1 MGNSYIIK
9 PFSVDKNVYNF
20 FSTIFNEISL
30 ILKKNNV
37 QYRCNFKDG
46 GVRLD
51 TKKLWNSFLD
61 RMKNELSPI
70 AYETW
75 FSETELHE
83 LKDNFAKVIVP
94 MHIHKKNLKENY
106 NEMIEEIFTEI
117 SGSNFKFEYYT
128 NEELDF
134 NVEINTD
141 EIGVPS
147 NSNFETNLNT
157 LYTFDN
163 FIVGQS
169 NKFAQAT
176 ALAVAENPGYM
187 YNPLF
192 IYGNSGLG
200 KTHLMH
206 AIGNYIIKNSK
217 KTVLYVTS
225 EKFVSDFIGINKKN
239 KDGNNFD
246 NVEIFKKKYRN
257 IDVLIIDDIQYL
269 GNANQTQQ
277 EFFNTFNDLYG
288 NNKQI
293 IISSDRSPDDL
304 KLLEDRL
311 RTRFNWGL
319 TINILPPDFKLR
331 MNIIDKKI
339 EGHMLAS
346 AFPTDVK
353 EYIASNCT
361 SDIRKLE
368 GSITRVVAYATMMNG
383 SDITLE
389 LAIEALKDYFVKSII
404 SKNKVDQVQQL
415 VANNYNI
422 TVEELKSKRRC
433 ANIAVP
439 RQIAMYICRVFLEE
453 SLPKIGIEFGGKDH
467 TTVMHSV
474 DKIKKQLKTNKELEV
489 QINKIIDQIK

>member
-1 MGNSYIIK
+1 ML
-9 PFSVDKNVYNF
+9 FWMDKNKLWGNF
-20 FSTIFNEISL
+20 LSTIKS
-30 ILKKNNV
+30 
-37 QYRCNFKDG
+37 Q
-46 GVRLD
+46 
-51 TKKLWNSFLD
+51 
-61 RMKNELSPI
+61 LSPI
-70 AYETW
+70 AYDTW
-75 FSETELHE
+75 FSETELYMLE
-83 LKDNFAKVIVP
+83 DNIAKVIVP

-106 NEMIEEIFTEI
+106 NDLIEDIFTEI
-117 SGSNFKFEYYT
+117 SGSNFKFEYYLK
-128 NEELDF
+128 EELES
-134 NVEINTD
+134 NVEIDTD
-141 EIGVPS
+141 TIGVPRTVS
-147 NSNFETNLNT
+147 FETNLNPQ
-157 LYTFDN
+157 YTFEN
-163 FIVGQS
+163 FIVGES
-169 NKFAQAT
+169 NKFAHAT

-192 IYGNSGLG
+192 IYGKSGLG

-206 AIGNYIIKNSK
+206 AIGNYIHKNSS

-225 EKFVSDFIGINKKN
+225 EKFVSDFIGINKRN

-246 NVEIFKKKYRN
+246 NVEIFKNKYRN
-257 IDVLIIDDIQYL
+257 VDVLIIDDIQYL

-319 TINILPPDFKLR
+319 TINILQPDFKLR

-339 EGHMLAS
+339 EGQMLIKS
-346 AFPTDVK
+346 FPLDVK

-361 SDIRKLE
+361 TDIRKLE
-368 GSITRVVAYATMMNG
+368 GAITRVVAYATMMNG
-383 SDITLE
+383 SDITLD
-389 LAIEALKDYFVKSII
+389 LTIEALKDYFVKSII
-404 SKNKVDQVQQL
+404 SKNKIDQVQQL

-422 TVEELKSKRRC
+422 TVEELKSKRRV
-433 ANIAVP
+433 ATIAVP
-439 RQIAMYICRVFLEE
+439 RQIAMYICRVHLEE

-474 DKIKKQLKTNKELEV
+474 DKIKKQLKTDNSLEV
-489 QINKIIDQIK
+489 EINKIISQLK

>member
-1 MGNSYIIK
+1 MEK
-9 PFSVDKNVYNF
+9 A
-20 FSTIFNEISL
+20 
-30 ILKKNNV
+30 
-37 QYRCNFKDG
+37 
-46 GVRLD
+46 
-51 TKKLWNSFLD
+51 KLWNNFLN
-61 RMKNELSPI
+61 KVKEELSPI

-75 FSETELHE
+75 FSETELYE
-83 LKDNFAKVIVP
+83 LQDHTAKVIVP

-106 NEMIEEIFTEI
+106 NEMIEDLFTEVA
-117 SGSNFKFEYYT
+117 GTNFKFEYYT
-128 NEELDF
+128 KEEVEQ

-141 EIGVPS
+141 NIGVPS
-147 NSNFETNLNT
+147 NSNFETNLNPK
-157 LYTFDN
+157 YTFDN

-200 KTHLMH
+200 KTHLMQ

-217 KTVLYVTS
+217 KNVLYVTS

-246 NVEIFKKKYRN
+246 SVEIFKNKYRN

-319 TINILPPDFKLR
+319 TINILPPDFELR

-339 EGHMLAS
+339 EGNMLAEH
-346 AFPTDVK
+346 FPKDVK

-368 GSITRVVAYATMMNG
+368 GAITRVVAYATMMNG
-383 SDITLE
+383 SNITLD
-389 LAIEALKDYFVKSII
+389 LAVEALKDYFVKSII
-404 SKNKVDQVQQL
+404 SKNKIDQIQQL
-415 VANNYNI
+415 VANHYNI
-422 TVEELKSKRRC
+422 TIEDLKSKKRV
-433 ANIAVP
+433 AKIAVP
-439 RQIAMYICRVFLEE
+439 RQIAMYICRTVLEE
-453 SLPKIGIEFGGKDH
+453 SLPKIGMEFGGKDH
-467 TTVMHSV
+467 TTVIHSV
-474 DKIKKQLKTNKELEV
+474 EKIKKQLKTNQEL
-489 QINKIIDQIK
+489 QIEIQKIIDQIK

>member
-1 MGNSYIIK
+1 ML
-9 PFSVDKNVYNF
+9 FWMDKN
-20 FSTIFNEISL
+20 
-30 ILKKNNV
+30 
-37 QYRCNFKDG
+37 
-46 GVRLD
+46 
-51 TKKLWNSFLD
+51 KLWGNFLNTI
-61 RMKNELSPI
+61 KSQLSPI
-70 AYETW
+70 AYDTW
-75 FSETELHE
+75 FSETELYMLE
-83 LKDNFAKVIVP
+83 ENTAKVIVP

-106 NEMIEEIFTEI
+106 NDLIEDVFTEI
-117 SGSNFKFEYYT
+117 SGSNFKFEYYLK
-128 NEELDF
+128 EELES

-141 EIGVPS
+141 TIGVPRTVA
-147 NSNFETNLNT
+147 FETNLNPQ
-157 LYTFDN
+157 YTFEN
-163 FIVGQS
+163 FIVGES
-169 NKFAQAT
+169 NKFAHAT

-192 IYGNSGLG
+192 IYGKSGLG

-206 AIGNYIIKNSK
+206 AIGNYIHKNSS

-225 EKFVSDFIGINKKN
+225 EKFVSDFIGINKRN
-239 KDGNNFD
+239 KEGNNFD
-246 NVEIFKKKYRN
+246 NVEIFKNKYRN
-257 IDVLIIDDIQYL
+257 VDVLIIDDIQYL

-319 TINILPPDFKLR
+319 TINILQPDFKLR

-339 EGHMLAS
+339 EGQMLIKT
-346 AFPTDVK
+346 FPLDVK

-368 GSITRVVAYATMMNG
+368 GAITRVVAYATMMNG
-383 SDITLE
+383 SDITLD

-404 SKNKVDQVQQL
+404 SKNKIDQVQQL

-422 TVEELKSKRRC
+422 TVEELKSKRRV
-433 ANIAVP
+433 ATIAVP
-439 RQIAMYICRVFLEE
+439 RQIAMYICRIHLEE

-474 DKIKKQLKTNKELEV
+474 DKIKKQLKTDNSLEV
-489 QINKIIDQIK
+489 EINKIISQIK